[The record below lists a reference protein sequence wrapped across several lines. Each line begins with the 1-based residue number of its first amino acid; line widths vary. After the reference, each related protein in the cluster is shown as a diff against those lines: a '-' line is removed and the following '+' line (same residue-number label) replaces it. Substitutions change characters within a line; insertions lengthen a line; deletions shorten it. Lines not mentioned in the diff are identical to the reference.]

1 MFLLQL
7 SEQSNLH
14 QLSISISP
22 AILLL
27 LYSVVIYA
35 STLLLAVSLSQ
46 YRWHTEQA
54 RSPINGLSPFW
65 YLTGTLGMLLFLGW
79 LFFRTSYYDHFVL
92 SMGFL
97 SLFVVWC
104 TALFLATVPQLLFQS
119 EGCLLRVLVLF
130 GGLYFAYLYIMQP
143 SELAQETTAVLLGP
157 QSAHGSIDETYTG
170 GGRSVRLFA
179 SINGVAYEVP
189 DRVWFATLKRG
200 QDVAFLHDPATT
212 VAFGPSSQA
221 LSIRG
226 MAFLCIV
233 VALWIATLF
242 VICRGLII
250 VGGRIERYLRGEKP
264 A

>member
-1 MFLLQL
+1 
-7 SEQSNLH
+7 
-14 QLSISISP
+14 
-22 AILLL
+22 
-27 LYSVVIYA
+27 
-35 STLLLAVSLSQ
+35 
-46 YRWHTEQA
+46 
-54 RSPINGLSPFW
+54 
-65 YLTGTLGMLLFLGW
+65 
-79 LFFRTSYYDHFVL
+79 
-92 SMGFL
+92 MGFL

>member
-1 MFLLQL
+1 
-7 SEQSNLH
+7 
-14 QLSISISP
+14 
-22 AILLL
+22 
-27 LYSVVIYA
+27 
-35 STLLLAVSLSQ
+35 
-46 YRWHTEQA
+46 
-54 RSPINGLSPFW
+54 
-65 YLTGTLGMLLFLGW
+65 
-79 LFFRTSYYDHFVL
+79 
-92 SMGFL
+92 
-97 SLFVVWC
+97 
-104 TALFLATVPQLLFQS
+104 
-119 EGCLLRVLVLF
+119 
-130 GGLYFAYLYIMQP
+130 MQP